1 MAGAADPAW
10 AWSQLW
16 RTGAA
21 QSCPALLRTDSEDG
35 TALLARWR
43 AFFAGLP
50 AAGRVLDLGT
60 GNGVIARQAVL
71 ASRQQGLDLEVHGAD
86 LAATDP
92 RQVAQ
97 DSDQVLAAIQFH
109 PGVAI
114 EALPFPD
121 HWCDGLSSQFALE
134 YADLDAAAAQA
145 MRVLKPGGRFC
156 LLLHAADSALSQ
168 HCRDQHRQ
176 AVTLLESPLLDRLST
191 ALGAIHHA
199 QHTDTPASLEAAQTA
214 IAALKAAMDA
224 QAAQALQAG
233 DNRLSRDFLAA
244 VGRLPAQAV
253 AADPAWLQTQIQDL
267 RQRLTAQAQRL
278 AAQAAAGLD
287 RDATQA
293 LAARLAAAGAVDIAI
308 EACAIGSPP
317 QLIGRWMHGRRGGA

>member
-16 RTGAA
+16 RTGAP
-21 QSCPALLRTDSEDG
+21 QSCPALLQSDSAEG
-35 TALLARWR
+35 AALLALWR
-43 AFFAGLP
+43 AFFASLP

-71 ASRQQGLDLEVHGAD
+71 ASREHQLDLEVHGAD

-97 DSDQVLAAIQFH
+97 DPDQALAAIQFH

-121 HWCDGLSSQFALE
+121 HWCDGLGSQFALE

-145 MRVLKPGGRFC
+145 MRVLKPGGHFC

-168 HCRDQHRQ
+168 HCRDQHQQ
-176 AVTLLESPLLDRLST
+176 ALRLLESPLLDRLAT
-191 ALGAIHHA
+191 ALTAIHHA
-199 QHTDTPASLEAAQTA
+199 QHSDSPASLEAAQAA
-214 IAALKAAMDA
+214 IAALKTAMDA

-233 DNRLSRDFLAA
+233 DNRLSRDFLTA

-253 AADPAWLQTQIQDL
+253 SADPAWLQTQVQDL
-267 RQRLTAQAQRL
+267 RQRLMAQAQRL

-287 RDATQA
+287 ATATQA
-293 LAARLAAAGAVDIAI
+293 LATRLAAAGAVDIAI
-308 EACAIGSPP
+308 EACTIGAPP
-317 QLIGRWMHGRRGGA
+317 QLIGRWMQGRRGGA

>member
-1 MAGAADPAW
+1 MAKAPDPAW

-21 QSCPALLRTDSEDG
+21 QSCPALLRPDSEDG
-35 TALLARWR
+35 AALLARWR
-43 AFFAGLP
+43 RFFASLP

-60 GNGVIARQAVL
+60 GNGAIACQALL
-71 ASRQQGLDLEVHGAD
+71 ASREHGLDLDVHGAD
-86 LAATDP
+86 LATTDP
-92 RQVAQ
+92 HQVAQ
-97 DSDQVLAAIQFH
+97 SGDQMLAAIQFH

-134 YADLDAAAAQA
+134 YARLDAAATQA

-176 AVTLLESPLLDRLST
+176 ALRLLESPLLDRLHS
-191 ALGAIHHA
+191 ALSMIHQA
-199 QHTDTPASLEAAQTA
+199 QHTDTQASLTAAQDA
-214 IAALKAAMDA
+214 ITALKTAMDDV
-224 QAAQALQAG
+224 AAQARQAA
-233 DNRLSRDFLAA
+233 DNRLTIDFLAA

-253 AADPAWLQTQIQDL
+253 TSDLAWLRAQVVDL
-267 RQRLTAQAQRL
+267 RQRLQAQAERL

-287 RDATQA
+287 ETATQS
-293 LAARLAAAGAVDIAI
+293 LATRLAAASAVDIAI
-308 EACAIGSPP
+308 EACTIGSPP
-317 QLIGRWMHGRRGGA
+317 RLIGRWLTGRRGAA